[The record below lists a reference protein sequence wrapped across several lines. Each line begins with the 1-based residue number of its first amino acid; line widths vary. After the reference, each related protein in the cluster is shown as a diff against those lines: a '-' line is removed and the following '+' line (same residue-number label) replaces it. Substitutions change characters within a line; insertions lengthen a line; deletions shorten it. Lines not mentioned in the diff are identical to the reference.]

1 MEKEKKVL
9 DATLDALQSM
19 GLNSGN
25 SVSASSSSASVSD
38 TPEISPAT
46 PSSYVAQDLEF
57 HRDQAQL
64 FLEDIFEDCEKNQ
77 IGLAVSFSPSFSLDS
92 GSGLDS
98 GSDDD

>member
-38 TPEISPAT
+38 TPEIIPAT
-46 PSSYVAQDLEF
+46 P
-57 HRDQAQL
+57 
-64 FLEDIFEDCEKNQ
+64 
-77 IGLAVSFSPSFSLDS
+77 
-92 GSGLDS
+92 
-98 GSDDD
+98 